1 MVDQIT
7 QLLARRGAEFTD
19 LKNQDPAT
27 RQSRLKLARVIAKRY
42 SAFDKM
48 RTIFG
53 AGKEQSIVFG
63 DNAASRDL
71 RDALLNADCIRWDGA
86 RYLFFP
92 DLEKARYLTG
102 GWLEEYVFEAV
113 LAAGADAAVVS
124 QELHWKVQVYHGLSE
139 VDVIAR
145 KGDRLLFVSC
155 KSGKA
160 ELAPK
165 ESKSGQSHRKRLM
178 DYLHEADNLVDHFG
192 MPGDVAVLVA
202 TTDLID
208 EENGNRARHSALFG
222 RALRLDVELITLE
235 DVRWGNLV
243 ARFRRIFEGMGAY

>member
-1 MVDQIT
+1 VVDRIKT
-7 QLLARRGAEFTD
+7 LLARRGAEFTD

-48 RTIFG
+48 RPVFG
-53 AGKEQSIVFG
+53 AGKEQSVFFG
-63 DNAASRDL
+63 DDAASGDL
-71 RDALLNADCIRWDGA
+71 RDALLNADCIRWDGN

-92 DLEKARYLTG
+92 DLEKVRYLAG

-124 QELHWKVQVYHGLSE
+124 QKLHWKVQSYHGLSE

-165 ESKSGQSHRKRLM
+165 ESKSGQLHRKRLM

-222 RALRLDVELITLE
+222 RALRLDVQLITLE
-235 DVRWGNLV
+235 SLRWGPV
-243 ARFRRIFEGMGAY
+243 VERFKGMINAMQK